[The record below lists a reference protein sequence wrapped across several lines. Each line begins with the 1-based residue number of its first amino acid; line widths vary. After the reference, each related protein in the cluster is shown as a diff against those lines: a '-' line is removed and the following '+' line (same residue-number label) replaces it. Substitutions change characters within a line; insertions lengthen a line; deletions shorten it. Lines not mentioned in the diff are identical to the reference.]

1 MRKIAGGFILKA
13 RQSLESDLMD
23 KPPLWSKLWDWM
35 LLRAEWRDGKKLRRG
50 QFHTTIDEMRE
61 AMSWHVGY
69 RKVMPT
75 KKEIRSAYE
84 WFARKSDEG
93 NAKGTMIGIT
103 KGTRGM
109 VITILNYEFYQ
120 DPKNYEGH
128 DEGHDEKSTKGKLGA
143 QDSKEVEEEKKKK
156 ESSLRSDSPDNSA
169 SAEPPEAKQFP
180 PEYHEFVEGFAAYVA
195 QEHGAKAPKITP
207 ALISSSLDTVEKL
220 VRIDGHSF
228 ETVQAAMRWAVRDG
242 FWSKNALS
250 LAGLR
255 KRSDGLTKFQKIL
268 ARFEEEKAP
277 TPRPGGS
284 GQRPGETPLA
294 AIARARRER
303 HEAQEAAANA

>member
-109 VITILNYEFYQ
+109 VITILNYKFYQ

-156 ESSLRSDSPDNSA
+156 DSSLRSESPDNSA
-169 SAEPPEAKQFP
+169 AADSSAPTREYPPDLVQ
-180 PEYHEFVEGFAAYVA
+180 FVEGFAAYVV

-207 ALISSSLDTVEKL
+207 VLIARSLDVVDKL
-220 VRIDGHSF
+220 MRIDGHDV
-228 ETVQAAMRWAVRDG
+228 ETVKAVVRWAARDS
-242 FWSKNALS
+242 FWAANALS

-255 KRSDGLTKFQKIL
+255 KKSDGLTKFQKIL
-268 ARFEEEKAP
+268 AAYEQAQQK
-277 TPRPGGS
+277 PGG
-284 GQRPGETPLA
+284 GDNGARHGETPMA
-294 AIARARRER
+294 AIARARRQRREGGLA
-303 HEAQEAAANA
+303 HAQ